1 MNTIQAR
8 VNEVRERQQKQWLWH
23 CTANG
28 MITGG
33 MLGCA
38 TALLRVAT
46 HAGFGWYWVPVS
58 VFTPVVASM
67 AYALSKS
74 KSEQSAARLIDHECQ
89 LKDRVQTA
97 LQFLASPSG
106 DSVRRLQIE
115 DTEAHLSAID
125 VQKIAPVAEPKMWRC
140 GLVSS
145 VVAMFLIFVATPA
158 QPLQAGEEG
167 NAVVAEQADRA
178 AESLAELEQFQ
189 KEEADPELEKLL
201 KEMNKELKGL
211 KEHSGDP
218 KEALAK
224 LSAMEAEL
232 QAMQQQ
238 LQEQSSE
245 ATLKEIGEALSL
257 SESMQ
262 SAGEALSKGEMDK
275 AAQELAKLETPEM
288 DRKTQK
294 AVTEKL
300 DQAQKNAGAKKSSE
314 AIKDAAQK
322 MAQGVSSGD
331 KSKFQDGAKSLA
343 SECKKQGQKKKL
355 ADLLK
360 KQCQCLGECKSECES
375 ECRMMAQ
382 GNKPGGKKAGK
393 GAGGNPQGEKTARN
407 KTQKEMKITGT
418 DSGKGDSETE
428 NETAPEQSQ
437 EAVRQYQ
444 QNADKYEALSESALE
459 SESIPL
465 GHRQT
470 IRRYFELIR
479 PTGSEMDAVKE
490 KAEGQK

>member
-1 MNTIQAR
+1 MNTIQTR
-8 VNEVRERQQKQWLWH
+8 VKEVQARQQMQWLWH

-28 MITGG
+28 MLIGG
-33 MLGCA
+33 VLGCL

-46 HAGFGWYWVPVS
+46 HAGFGWYWVAIS
-58 VFTPVVASM
+58 VIAPAIGSLIVAVM
-67 AYALSKS
+67 RA

-97 LQFLASPSG
+97 LQFLASPSD
-106 DSVRRLQIE
+106 DSVRKLQIE
-115 DTEAHLSAID
+115 DTEAHLNAID
-125 VQKIAPVAEPKMWRC
+125 VQKIAPVSEPRLWRW

-145 VVAMFLIFVATPA
+145 VVAIFLIFVATPS
-158 QPLQAGEEG
+158 QPLEASEEV
-167 NAVVAEQADRA
+167 NPVVAEQADKA

-189 KEEADPELEKLL
+189 KEESDPDLEKLL

-211 KEHSGDP
+211 KELSGDP

-245 ATLKEIGEALSL
+245 TTLKEIGEALSL
-257 SESMQ
+257 AESMQ
-262 SAGEALSKGEMDK
+262 SAGEALSKGDMDK
-275 AAQELAKLETPEM
+275 AAQELQKLEMPEM

-300 DQAQKNAGAKKSSE
+300 DKAQKNAGQKKSSE
-314 AIKDAAQK
+314 EIKDAAQK
-322 MAQGVSSGD
+322 MAEGVSSGN
-331 KSKFQDGAKSLA
+331 KSKFQEGAKSLA
-343 SECKKQGQKKKL
+343 SASKKQGQKKKL
-355 ADLLK
+355 SDLLK
-360 KQCQCLGECKSECES
+360 KQCQCLSECKSECES
-375 ECRMMAQ
+375 ECRMAAQ

-393 GAGGNPQGEKTARN
+393 GSGGELLGEKTARN
-407 KTQKEMKITGT
+407 KTQKELKVTGT
-418 DSGKGDSETE
+418 DSGQGDSETE
-428 NETAPEQSQ
+428 NETAPEQTQ

-444 QNADKYEALSESALE
+444 QNADKYEAMSESALE

-479 PTGSEMDAVKE
+479 PTGAEMDAVKE
-490 KAEGQK
+490 KSEP